1 MPAPRTFAC
10 GLALAA
16 LLAGAP
22 AHAHQPGLSRLDL
35 RIGAPRIGAELVFA
49 RAELAALVPGA
60 DADRSG
66 QLDEIELLS
75 IEGRL
80 GDAVLAGLE
89 LAADDTAC
97 AAAIDR
103 IAFVE
108 EDGLAVTVGFTCA
121 ATPPAAVTV
130 RLPLLERLAAG
141 HRALT
146 QAVFTDMS
154 QGPGSSAEPLDF
166 VLTRRKPARTLRRPT
181 PAPASEPA
189 RAPAPTPAPPPA
201 RWPWL
206 LLALLALPGLWLFR
220 RRRRRS

>member
-1 MPAPRTFAC
+1 M
-10 GLALAA
+10 
-16 LLAGAP
+16 LAGAP

-35 RIGAPRIGAELVFA
+35 RIGAPRVGAELTFA

-89 LAADDTAC
+89 LTADGTAC

-121 ATPPAAVTV
+121 ATPPGAVTV
-130 RLPLLERLAAG
+130 GLPLLERLAAG
-141 HRALT
+141 HRALA

-166 VLTRRKPARTLRRPT
+166 VLTRRKPARTIRRPT
-181 PAPASEPA
+181 PAIEPA

-206 LLALLALPGLWLFR
+206 LLALLAPPGLWLFR